1 MKLAARENEKNSCDQ
16 IGRDLSGSNA
26 KPTIDSKDLH
36 LNSRENLTENLSEL
50 MRGIE
55 TLSVT
60 GPAEAEIRAITYD
73 SRKATPH
80 SLFFAFQGAKVDGNR
95 FVADALSRGAVAIA
109 TESPR
114 PSDVPASVAWIQL
127 APGSERRALATAS
140 ANFFHHPASA
150 LQLVGITGTNG
161 KTTTSFLVDSILRA
175 AGQTTGLIG
184 TTGYRMPDGE
194 RQARN
199 TTPESL
205 DLQEMFSIV
214 RKASGTSVVLEASS
228 HALAMDRLW
237 GCHFAAA
244 VFTNL
249 THDHMNFHR
258 TFDAYFA
265 AKRRLFEGTGAG
277 PADFSIV
284 NVDDSWGARLREE
297 LVQAGQRTLTYGLN
311 PIAEITAPKFELEFS
326 GLNFIADSPA
336 GNIEV
341 QSPLV
346 GRVNVYNILA
356 AIGAAI
362 ALRIPIAAIEKG
374 IRSLENVPGR
384 FELIDEGQPF
394 HVAVDYAHADDAI
407 RNLLRSARELNPLGR
422 VLLLFGAGGERD
434 RTTRPL
440 MGEAAGRN
448 TQLVVL
454 TSDNPRSED
463 PSQIIGDVVVGLQKA
478 NANYRIEPDREKAL
492 ELILKEAQ
500 PGDLVLLAGKGHET
514 YQILHDRT
522 FEFDDRKM
530 ARKALR
536 ALGYGRLKA

>member
-1 MKLAARENEKNSCDQ
+1 
-16 IGRDLSGSNA
+16 
-26 KPTIDSKDLH
+26 
-36 LNSRENLTENLSEL
+36 
-50 MRGIE
+50 
-55 TLSVT
+55 
-60 GPAEAEIRAITYD
+60 
-73 SRKATPH
+73 
-80 SLFFAFQGAKVDGNR
+80 
-95 FVADALSRGAVAIA
+95 
-109 TESPR
+109 
-114 PSDVPASVAWIQL
+114 
-127 APGSERRALATAS
+127 
-140 ANFFHHPASA
+140 
-150 LQLVGITGTNG
+150 
-161 KTTTSFLVDSILRA
+161 
-175 AGQTTGLIG
+175 
-184 TTGYRMPDGE
+184 
-194 RQARN
+194 
-199 TTPESL
+199 
-205 DLQEMFSIV
+205 
-214 RKASGTSVVLEASS
+214 
-228 HALAMDRLW
+228 
-237 GCHFAAA
+237 
-244 VFTNL
+244 
-249 THDHMNFHR
+249 
-258 TFDAYFA
+258 
-265 AKRRLFEGTGAG
+265 
-277 PADFSIV
+277 
-284 NVDDSWGARLREE
+284 
-297 LVQAGQRTLTYGLN
+297 
-311 PIAEITAPKFELEFS
+311 
-326 GLNFIADSPA
+326 
-336 GNIEV
+336 
-341 QSPLV
+341 
-346 GRVNVYNILA
+346 VYNILA

>member
-1 MKLAARENEKNSCDQ
+1 M
-16 IGRDLSGSNA
+16 
-26 KPTIDSKDLH
+26 
-36 LNSRENLTENLSEL
+36 NLQEL
-50 MRGIE
+50 LRGIE
-55 TLSVT
+55 PVSVS
-60 GPAEAEIRAITYD
+60 GPLAAEISAVTYD
-73 SRKATPH
+73 SRKAAPD
-80 SLFFAFQGAKVDGNR
+80 SLFFAFHGAKEDGNR
-95 FVADALSRGAVAIA
+95 YIADALARGAVAVA
-109 TESPR
+109 SESPR
-114 PSDVPASVAWIQL
+114 SNAVPPAATWIQL
-127 APGSERRALATAS
+127 SAGSERRALATVG
-140 ANFFHHPASA
+140 ANFFRHPANA
-150 LQLVGITGTNG
+150 LHLVGITGTNG

-194 RQARN
+194 RKARN

-205 DLQEMFSIV
+205 DLQEMFAVV
-214 RKASGTSVVLEASS
+214 RKAGGESVVLEASS

-249 THDHMNFHR
+249 THDHMNFHH

-277 PADFSIV
+277 PADVSVI
-284 NVDDSWGARLREE
+284 NIDDSWGAKLQAE
-297 LVQAGQRTLTYGLN
+297 LAQSGQRTLTYGLG
-311 PIAEITAPKFELEFS
+311 PAAQIIAPKFALEFS
-326 GLNFIADSPA
+326 GLHFAADSPV
-336 GNIEV
+336 GSIEV
-341 QSPLV
+341 HSPLV

-374 IRSLENVPGR
+374 VRQLENVPGR

-407 RNLLRSARELNPLGR
+407 RNLLRSARELNPMGR

-463 PSQIIGDVVVGLQKA
+463 PMQIIGDVVEGLQKA

-492 ELILKEAQ
+492 QLILCEAK
-500 PGDLVLLAGKGHET
+500 PGDLVLLAGKGHEN
-514 YQILHDRT
+514 YQILKDRT

-530 ARKALR
+530 ARQILR
-536 ALGYGRLKA
+536 QLGYARTTA

>member
-1 MKLAARENEKNSCDQ
+1 MKLAAHENARNSRDKA
-16 IGRDLSGSNA
+16 GRDLSGLNP
-26 KPTIDSKDLH
+26 KPTIVEDASLMKLP
-36 LNSRENLTENLSEL
+36 EL
-50 MRGIE
+50 LRGVE
-55 TLSVT
+55 ALAVT
-60 GPAEAEIRAITYD
+60 GAADAEIAAVTYD
-73 SRKATPH
+73 SRKAAPH
-80 SLFFAFQGAKVDGNR
+80 SLFFAFQGTKLDGNR
-95 FVADALSRGAVAIA
+95 FIADALSRGAAAIA

-114 PSDVPASVAWIQL
+114 PSEVSDGVAWIQL
-127 APGSERRALATAS
+127 PPGSERRALAVVS
-140 ANFFHHPASA
+140 ANFFHHPAKGLS
-150 LQLVGITGTNG
+150 LVGITGTNG
-161 KTTTSFLVDSILRA
+161 KTTTSFLVDSILHA

-184 TTGYRMPDGE
+184 TTGYRMPGGE
-194 RQARN
+194 RKATN

-205 DLQEMFSIV
+205 DLQEMFALV
-214 RKASGTSVVLEASS
+214 RDAGGSSVVLEASS

-277 PADFSIV
+277 PADFSIL

-297 LVQAGQRTLTYGLN
+297 LVQAGHRTLTYGLS
-311 PIAEITAPKFELEFS
+311 PMAEITAPKFELKFS

-341 QSPLV
+341 YSSLV

-362 ALRIPIAAIEKG
+362 ALRIPVLAIEKG
-374 IRSLENVPGR
+374 IRQLENVPGR

-394 HVAVDYAHADDAI
+394 HLAVDYAHADDAI
-407 RNLLRSARELNPLGR
+407 RNLLRSARELNPMGR

-463 PSQIIGDVVVGLQKA
+463 PLQIINDVVAGLQKA

-492 ELILKEAQ
+492 ELILREAK
-500 PGDLVLLAGKGHET
+500 PGDLVLLAGKGHEN
-514 YQILHDRT
+514 YQILKDRT
-522 FEFDDRKM
+522 LEFDDRKM
-530 ARKALR
+530 ARKILQ
-536 ALGYGRLKA
+536 ALGYRRVKA